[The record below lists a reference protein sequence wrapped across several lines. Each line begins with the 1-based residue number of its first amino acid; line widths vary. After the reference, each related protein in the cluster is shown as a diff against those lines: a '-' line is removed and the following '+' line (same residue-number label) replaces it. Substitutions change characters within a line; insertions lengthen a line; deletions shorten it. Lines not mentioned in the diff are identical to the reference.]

1 MRAPAQLRS
10 FPVPNLPFSRAT
22 PRSDRARIAGRCFR
36 QLCLGAHPNH
46 QLARNL
52 NDISDVCSVL
62 TFLLQ
67 IVILTND
74 VNKKFKIAA
83 ISRLSKAAQ
92 VLVALSCFVLVINVI
107 DVAAPE
113 LGLATAELVDVIIQ
127 HISLAFVVG
136 FRFYFLVAA
145 RGLAKVWR
153 SQKLEIGFYLLLATH
168 AVPFHA
174 LNLATGLD
182 WHHVQGLW
190 MRVTIVL
197 CLSSTIRAKL
207 SSRSSKR
214 SQSVFQSKGKDILL
228 AGPSSPSANLLKA
241 PSRRTAMRITPSCQG
256 EDI

>member
-1 MRAPAQLRS
+1 MATQAGIYFASQI
-10 FPVPNLPFSRAT
+10 FCLPCELLLNFGLFQFLIFLFHERRQEAT
-22 PRSDRARIAGRCFR
+22 
-36 QLCLGAHPNH
+36 
-46 QLARNL
+46 
-52 NDISDVCSVL
+52 
-62 TFLLQ
+62 

-174 LNLATGLD
+174 LNLATGTLD
-182 WHHVQGLW
+182 ARHDRTLPFVHDPREAFQPQLQTEPKRLSEQREGHSSGWPIEPISKPIKG
-190 MRVTIVL
+190 TIKEN
-197 CLSSTIRAKL
+197 S
-207 SSRSSKR
+207 
-214 SQSVFQSKGKDILL
+214 D
-228 AGPSSPSANLLKA
+228 
-241 PSRRTAMRITPSCQG
+241 
-256 EDI
+256 EDHSIVSG